1 MGPQETFIYGLGALD
16 NQKVVNHSVLLIST
30 FLVSSPFFQQKNNSI
45 PLGAGTVTIFPTEQ
59 TNMHL
64 VLQVVALQSDLTIT
78 RHLDVALTVVR
89 TIATIQEVTILQT
102 VRLQARGR
110 NPLCALVCLCVLY
123 PSAPASPPV
132 SVPIQI
138 N

>member
-1 MGPQETFIYGLGALD
+1 MDT
-16 NQKVVNHSVLLIST
+16 QKVVNYSVLIIST
-30 FLVSSPFFQQKNNSI
+30 FLISSPIFQQKTNSI
-45 PLGAGTVTIFPTEQ
+45 PLGEGTVTVFPIEQ

-64 VLQVVALQSDLTIT
+64 ILQVVALQADLTIT
-78 RHLDVALTVVR
+78 RQIDVALTVVR

-110 NPLCALVCLCVLY
+110 NPLYALVCLCVLY
-123 PSAPASPPV
+123 PSTPASPPV